1 MIVAVHLK
9 KKGKIMATD
18 WLALKIA
25 YVNTPVTMRELAEA
39 HGIKM
44 AGIMSR
50 SAREGWDS
58 QRKTA
63 QAKAIATASIILGNK
78 RAELLEK
85 LNLDDLDAANAIKVK
100 ARQML
105 EIIETPNDLRALS
118 ASLAVAQKISR
129 LALGVETS
137 KTSSDVLAKVSI
149 ENLDLKGLS
158 DKELED
164 MRVMLAKI
172 LLTNGE

>member
-1 MIVAVHLK
+1 
-9 KKGKIMATD
+9 MATD
-18 WLALKIA
+18 WPTIRVE
-25 YVNTPVTMRELAEA
+25 YINTAVTMRELSEKY
-39 HGIKM
+39 GIKM
-44 AGIMSR
+44 AGIMTR

-58 QRKTA
+58 QRKMS
-63 QAKAIATASIILGNK
+63 QEKAIATASMALGNK

-85 LNLDDLDAANAIKVK
+85 LNLDDLDAANAIKAK

-105 EIIETPNDLRALS
+105 ELIETPNDLRALS
-118 ASLAVAQKISR
+118 ASLDVAQKISR

-137 KTSSDVLAKVSI
+137 KTSSDVSAKVSV

-164 MRVMLAKI
+164 MRVMLAKTI
-172 LLTNGE
+172 VD

>member
-9 KKGKIMATD
+9 EKGKIMATD
-18 WLALKIA
+18 WSVLEVEYI
-25 YVNTPVTMRELAEA
+25 NTSVTMRELAEK
-39 HGIKM
+39 HGIK
-44 AGIMSR
+44 ASGVFTQAVKR
-50 SAREGWDS
+50 QWDDK
-58 QRKTA
+58 RKQS
-63 QAKAIATASIILGNK
+63 QAKISKQANRTLELS
-78 RAELLEK
+78 RTELLEK
-85 LNLDDLDAANAIKVK
+85 LNLDDLDAANAIKAK

-118 ASLAVAQKISR
+118 ASLDVAQKISR

-137 KTSSDVLAKVSI
+137 KTSSDVSAKVSV

-164 MRVMLAKI
+164 MRVMLAKTI
-172 LLTNGE
+172 VD